1 MVILGIG
8 TPFVHD
14 PSAAVIIDGRP
25 IAACDEERFIR
36 KKHAI
41 NELPVNAIGFCLRK
55 AGLRPRDV
63 EAVAFPWSHAAYIR
77 KKYEYFIRCLRP
89 RTYHAFKAF
98 KKQWARLAD
107 KNIQLDK
114 IIKASGLRPS
124 VKRYFVEHHL
134 AHASSA
140 YHLSGM
146 SDAAI
151 MSIDGAGE
159 FTSTLLAKGEGG
171 RIGKIKEFIVPDSL
185 GRFYSTITEYLG
197 FEVFDGEYKVM
208 GMAPYGDPKRIDM
221 SHIIKCD
228 KRSFWANDDYVW
240 VTSSRKYDKD
250 RVFSRKMVNE
260 WGPPR
265 TGDGLSE
272 PHIHIAA
279 AAQKKLEDVT
289 VALMEYYLADIL
301 KSNGGKLC
309 FAGGVALNV
318 KLNKRLIEHPLV
330 KELFVQPAANDS
342 GTSLGAASYVA
353 NMLGEDVRPMEHAY
367 LGPEYTDE
375 EIKKTLDKFRI
386 PYRRQADIVKTASDL
401 LAKGEIVA
409 WFQGRMEYGPRAL
422 GNRSILAN
430 PSIKGTSD
438 EINARIK
445 FREKWR
451 PFCPSILKEHA
462 GDILDTDH
470 PSPYMTF
477 SFNVKAKWRD
487 RIPEAVHVD
496 GSARPQTVEEKTN
509 PRFYSLLKA
518 FYEKTGIPAL
528 INTSLNRRGEP
539 IVCSPEDAIAM
550 FYNSGLQY
558 LAMGD
563 FLIEKQGADY

>member
-1 MVILGIG
+1 MIILGVA
-8 TPFVHD
+8 TPFTHD
-14 PSAAVIIDGRP
+14 ASAAVIIDGRL

-41 NELPVNAIGFCLRK
+41 GELPVNAIGFCLRK
-55 AGLRPRDV
+55 AGIKPRDV
-63 EAVAFPWSHAAYIR
+63 EAVAFPWSHDIYR
-77 KKYEYFIRCLRP
+77 EKKYEYFLRCLVP
-89 RTYHAFKAF
+89 RTSYAFKALLRE
-98 KKQWARLAD
+98 KARLKGKSD
-107 KNIQLDK
+107 ELENI
-114 IIKASGLRPS
+114 IAASGISKS

-146 SDAAI
+146 RDAAI

-159 FTSTLLAKGEGG
+159 FTSTLFG
-171 RIGKIKEFIVPDSL
+171 RGKNGTISKLKEILYPDTL
-185 GRFYSTITEYLG
+185 GLFYSTITDYLG
-197 FEVFDGEYKVM
+197 FQLNNGEYKVM
-208 GMAPYGDPKRIDM
+208 GMAPYGDPERIDM

-228 KRSFWANDDYVW
+228 KKSFWANDDYVW
-240 VTSSRKYDKD
+240 VTSSRKHDKD

-539 IVCSPEDAIAM
+539 IVCSPEDAINM
-550 FYNSGLQY
+550 FYSSGIAY
-558 LAMGD
+558 MAMGS
-563 FLIEKQGADY
+563 FLIKK